1 MPDWWEGAVAL
12 LALAVSAVSAVY
24 ARAAH
29 RLEKQ
34 REAKEN
40 RPPVKAR
47 FTKWLSEPSSAEE
60 DVPSVV
66 ELRWRARCD
75 HAAIS
80 GSF

>member
-47 FTKWLSEPSSAEE
+47 FTKWLSEPSSAEFKLE
-60 DVPSVV
+60 N
-66 ELRWRARCD
+66 RAD
-75 HAAIS
+75 AP
-80 GSF
+80 